1 VTEQWSRRR
10 FLALATGLSAA
21 AGACSSGPGAS
32 PPAAGGAP
40 PAAGGAPPAATR
52 PAGAVAPSPATPLSR
67 LQVKLA
73 FVRGIFDQAY
83 ILGAQ
88 DAGIYDQHAIDL
100 EIVAFQDDPTAT
112 RALISGEV
120 LVYEMA
126 PSRPLSAI
134 DQGSALKL
142 VGISYAR
149 LPFVM
154 LARQGIN
161 TFRDLQGKTLGIG
174 APGDLNQQLQMA
186 LLRQEGL
193 ENLDVTWAPIGP
205 TPQIMQALI
214 AGRID
219 AGTGLFSN
227 ELQLRGNP
235 DIHTLADVSQ
245 ALPNL
250 VRFAL
255 IVRQDSIERQ
265 DDTLRRFFIA
275 HSAAWRWALEHRDE
289 VIQAAVQHIGME
301 APIAAGAYDAALT
314 RPGMITPE
322 FTITPEQIQQVQA
335 MNVAAGQQTRT
346 FSFEQ
351 VTDLRY
357 VQAVAQ
363 TLGPYTVPVRPLTS

>member
-1 VTEQWSRRR
+1 LTEQWSRRK

-21 AGACSSGPGAS
+21 AAGACTTAPAAS

-40 PAAGGAPPAATR
+40 PAAPKPANTAAPAAAATAA
-52 PAGAVAPSPATPLSR
+52 PAASQARG
-67 LQVKLA
+67 QVKLA
-73 FVRGIFDQAY
+73 FIRGIFDLAY

-100 EIVAFQDDPTAT
+100 EIVPFQDDPTAT

-120 LVYEMA
+120 LVYEVA
-126 PSRPLSAI
+126 PARPLSAI
-134 DQGSALKL
+134 DQGSALKI
-142 VGISYAR
+142 VGVSYAR

-161 TFRDLQGKTLGIG
+161 SMRDLQGKTLGVG

-186 LLRQEGL
+186 LLRQQGL
-193 ENLDVTWAPIGP
+193 ENIDVTWAAIGP

-227 ELQLRGNP
+227 EIQLRGNP

-245 ALPNL
+245 ELPNL

-255 IVRQDSIERQ
+255 VVRQDSIERQ
-265 DDTLRRFFIA
+265 DDLLRRFFVA

-289 VIQAAVQHIGME
+289 VIQAAVKHVGME

-322 FTITPEQIQQVQA
+322 FTVTPEQMAAVQA

-363 TLGPYTVPVRPLTS
+363 ALGPYTAPMRQLTS